1 MLIVLETPTA
11 LKALPQWVGNL
22 FFMFDLKI
30 IKYFCDFRVVF
41 VQISEDL
48 ENTLKR
54 SNELMFHD
62 LQSVHNL
69 IEKGWFFIDSDN
81 LFLLDNKRT
90 LVLEFLH
97 VKNTVFV
104 IYFIVVLDMKLY

>member
-1 MLIVLETPTA
+1 
-11 LKALPQWVGNL
+11 
-22 FFMFDLKI
+22 MFDLKI

-69 IEKGWFFIDSDN
+69 IEKG
-81 LFLLDNKRT
+81 
-90 LVLEFLH
+90 
-97 VKNTVFV
+97 
-104 IYFIVVLDMKLY
+104 